1 MRILLLFCRATVHRS
16 PFIVFVHSSIPYCG
30 WPSPLEWR
38 EPASIGH
45 LSQWNKNKNTKSDLW
60 FLTLSSSIA
69 MHWNWTFQRFVIV
82 TMIECN
88 PSSARTHSHHM
99 TWISTS
105 HHMTE
110 QKTDKSMYSI
120 VCLCVRR
127 LMSGQTTRLPQIIRI
142 TRLHEHLNRFEFL
155 NRKNRFVDIC
165 RCDSR
170 QWETNV
176 IYNCS
181 HTHPHPRVARARR
194 CHEWMQLDSAKHL
207 VTHKLRSHTK
217 QKQNKN
223 IVFSPNS
230 NSNNSIESHGDGGK
244 ARAHTLIRQ
253 LIWVRCC
260 WTLFR
265 TFTICHTSYGV
276 EQNENQFEITIL
288 SENEQFTTR
297 KLVFI
302 AGRRR
307 WRHRSTENVRKIL
320 INYLTTNYLVCAYA
334 VCTHQNQFI
343 RTFKQNWN
351 KWLRRHRSICSQI
364 LRNESIFMIIVLS
377 SSTAISRAMGIH
389 THIRN
394 EFSTND

>member
-1 MRILLLFCRATVHRS
+1 MPLCFNNGKRMW
-16 PFIVFVHSSIPYCG
+16 FI
-30 WPSPLEWR
+30 
-38 EPASIGH
+38 
-45 LSQWNKNKNTKSDLW
+45 
-60 FLTLSSSIA
+60 IA
-69 MHWNWTFQRFVIV
+69 
-82 TMIECN
+82 
-88 PSSARTHSHHM
+88 
-99 TWISTS
+99 
-105 HHMTE
+105 
-110 QKTDKSMYSI
+110 
-120 VCLCVRR
+120 
-127 LMSGQTTRLPQIIRI
+127 
-142 TRLHEHLNRFEFL
+142 
-155 NRKNRFVDIC
+155 
-165 RCDSR
+165 
-170 QWETNV
+170 
-176 IYNCS
+176 
-181 HTHPHPRVARARR
+181 HTHTRTRVWRARR
-194 CHEWMQLDSAKHL
+194 CHEWMQLDLTKHL

-217 QKQNKN
+217 QKQKQKYCFLTQQQQQQFNW
-223 IVFSPNS
+223 IAWRWWQSS
-230 NSNNSIESHGDGGK
+230 
-244 ARAHTLIRQ
+244 RTHTLIRQ

-364 LRNESIFMIIVLS
+364 LQNESIFMIIVL
-377 SSTAISRAMGIH
+377 IH
-389 THIRN
+389 SHFTGNGHPHTYPKRVL
-394 EFSTND
+394 D